1 MDTAMVVDLGR
12 QALWITMLVSAPLLV
27 VGLAVGLLIGIFQA
41 ATSINEQTLSF
52 IPKLIALGLTLSIAG
67 GWMINTIHGVLLAV
81 FGTGHQLAYS
91 HCHCAGVDRVYCHA
105 DRDSTHRPHHGAG
118 TGGGVSADF
127 HRLHHGHDHAD
138 SHRVHRDCRSAGLGL
153 HGIDHGQHD

>member
-1 MDTAMVVDLGR
+1 MDTALVVDLGR

-67 GWMINTIHGVLLAV
+67 GWMINTM
-81 FGTGHQLAYS
+81 
-91 HCHCAGVDRVYCHA
+91 VDYTKAIFTRI
-105 DRDSTHRPHHGAG
+105 PNL
-118 TGGGVSADF
+118 F
-127 HRLHHGHDHAD
+127 M
-138 SHRVHRDCRSAGLGL
+138 
-153 HGIDHGQHD
+153 